1 MMCFGAHGHGS
12 AGANIQ
18 GDVHVGS
25 SVPHSGVER
34 WKHHSAKKDMPHVSF
49 KDDNVAC
56 SLFTVTVWIITCV
69 SGVKLNYD
77 FNGLFQMNLD

>member
-34 WKHHSAKKDMPHVSF
+34 GKHHSAKKDMPHVSF

-56 SLFTVTVWIITCV
+56 SLFTVTA
-69 SGVKLNYD
+69 
-77 FNGLFQMNLD
+77 GLSHVLVV